1 MNIQSKSRAGAFHR
15 AAGIDLTLVQRVAQA
30 LSWGPL
36 GAALLTSGLALAN
49 GDEFFQ
55 PAGNG
60 KVDLVYFGQIKDT
73 DGHVLDKALVT
84 LSAKGAGLTLPF
96 MNDVAGHY
104 RSPDIGAAI
113 KDLGE
118 KVDPS
123 QIEINCDVPGYKQ
136 IKPAGTAV
144 PSKNS
149 GAIEVDFVMEKV
161 ERPAAK

>member
-1 MNIQSKSRAGAFHR
+1 MSMHSRS
-15 AAGIDLTLVQRVAQA
+15 LTKYLRNASIGFLAV
-30 LSWGPL
+30 
-36 GAALLTSGLALAN
+36 SGLALAN

-60 KVDLVYFGQIKDT
+60 KVDLVYFGQIKDM

-84 LSAKGAGLTLPF
+84 LSAKRAGLTLPF

-123 QIEINCDVPGYKQ
+123 QIEIICDVPGYKQ
-136 IKPAGTAV
+136 IKPAGTGV
-144 PSKNS
+144 PGKNS
-149 GAIEVDFVMEKV
+149 GAIEIDFVMEKV
-161 ERPAAK
+161 EKPATK